1 MIVIDRERHE
11 LIEGHIALGIDLMQL
26 GRHGRELEA
35 LAHRR
40 RSDAEMLGDGLVA
53 LLLVIEAH
61 RAKIVER
68 VQRFAALTTHG
79 TGTVFTARLRFA
91 RVAIAR

>member
-35 LAHRR
+35 LARRR

-53 LLLVIEAH
+53 LLLS
-61 RAKIVER
+61 
-68 VQRFAALTTHG
+68 
-79 TGTVFTARLRFA
+79 LR
-91 RVAIAR
+91 RIARNSSSGCSGSRP

>member
-26 GRHGRELEA
+26 GRHGCELEA
-35 LAHRR
+35 LARRR

-53 LLLVIEAH
+53 LLLS
-61 RAKIVER
+61 
-68 VQRFAALTTHG
+68 
-79 TGTVFTARLRFA
+79 LR
-91 RVAIAR
+91 RIARNSSSGCSGSRP